1 MGTSAFAPSPA
12 VLVETGCEEFIQK
25 PVNRLA
31 LNLLL
36 ARSVNIKITTPATL
50 LQSALPKLDGFH
62 LLYAEDS
69 LPNQKIVKRMLEK
82 AGAKCTLVDDGKA
95 AVEAALNNPKM
106 FDCILMVGLSVE
118 LIRVLTCVF
127 AVLFLLLG
135 TDGVFLLY
143 SHICCFSDINISFL
157 AKRASLERKTVVQR

>member
-1 MGTSAFAPSPA
+1 
-12 VLVETGCEEFIQK
+12 
-25 PVNRLA
+25 
-31 LNLLL
+31 
-36 ARSVNIKITTPATL
+36 
-50 LQSALPKLDGFH
+50 
-62 LLYAEDS
+62 
-69 LPNQKIVKRMLEK
+69 MLEK